1 MLILNLNWI
10 RSVPQMESECR
21 SNAFKWISWILEVSF
36 VGSKCIWGGLA
47 HCDLYIFFFH
57 FKHQPELAFICKAV
71 QEQILNVCS
80 TAATWKNHFFQSV
93 NFFFR
98 ISVKKKKSFMVFKLQ
113 MQMEFDLLW
122 SYCGACSHTQIFF
135 ELGQQINIK
144 INLEFCIFSLCFG
157 KPQMSVGAAT
167 RL

>member
-1 MLILNLNWI
+1 
-10 RSVPQMESECR
+10 
-21 SNAFKWISWILEVSF
+21 
-36 VGSKCIWGGLA
+36 
-47 HCDLYIFFFH
+47 
-57 FKHQPELAFICKAV
+57 
-71 QEQILNVCS
+71 
-80 TAATWKNHFFQSV
+80 
-93 NFFFR
+93 
-98 ISVKKKKSFMVFKLQ
+98 MVFKLQ